1 MIVTKNTGPLDRFE
15 EWYREAVVAE
25 PALPD
30 AMTLATADLNG
41 TPSARIVLL
50 KHADE
55 QGFIFYTNLESQKG
69 NELMENPL
77 ASVVFHWKSLK
88 RQVRI
93 SGRVEVVSDREAD
106 DYFSSRPRGAQLGA
120 WASAQS
126 RIMPSSRQL
135 EKNLAQYTAKFGVKK
150 VPRPP
155 FWSGY
160 RIVPNEYEFWQE
172 RPYRLHTRERYYLQD
187 DVWTVSYLYP

>member
-1 MIVTKNTGPLDRFE
+1 MIVIKNTDPLDQFE

-41 TPSARIVLL
+41 IPSARMVLL

-69 NELMENPL
+69 NELTANPL

-93 SGRVEVVSDREAD
+93 SGRVEVVSNREAD
-106 DYFSSRPRGAQLGA
+106 DYFSSRPRGAQIGA

-126 RIMPSSRQL
+126 RIIPSKRQL

-172 RPYRLHTRERYYLQD
+172 RPNRLHTRERYNFQD
-187 DVWTVSYLYP
+187 EVWTVSYLYP